1 MNMLKVSL
9 AAGVVAMSASTATAA
24 TIMID
29 SFDTF
34 QQVAD
39 SPVLPGAPNTSTVNG
54 DPTILGGSRELT
66 VDTTPDNAPATNF
79 GSSLTSTGAPNTQ
92 LIFNNNDGQQ
102 GLATVVY
109 GTDAGGA
116 ALGDLT
122 DGGTNDKFLFEVT
135 SGDLPGSLYTATVTD
150 TSNASFT
157 VSELLVTGFSPFQA
171 FADFTGVDFENVAS
185 LTFTLDSNGVES
197 FDGSIGSIS
206 AVPLPASA
214 LLLLGGIGGLAG
226 FGASKRRRRKS

>member
-1 MNMLKVSL
+1 MNMLKITL
-9 AAGVVAMSASTATAA
+9 AAGVVALSASTATAA

-29 SFDTF
+29 SFETF

-39 SPVLPGAPNTSTVNG
+39 SPTGGIPTSSTING
-54 DPTILGGSRELT
+54 DPTILGGSRTLS
-66 VDTTPDNAPATNF
+66 VDTTPDNPPATTF
-79 GSSLTSTGAPNTQ
+79 GSSLTSTGAPNSQ
-92 LIFNNNDGQQ
+92 LIFNNNDGQE

-109 GTDAGGA
+109 GVDAGGA

-122 DGGTNDKFLFEVT
+122 DGGTNDKFFFEVT
-135 SGDLPGSLYTATVTD
+135 SGDLPGSIYTATVTD
-150 TSNASFT
+150 TSANSFT
-157 VSELLVTGFSPFQA
+157 VSELLVPGFSPFQA
-171 FADFTGVDFENVAS
+171 FADFVGVDFTDVAS
-185 LTFTLDSNGVES
+185 LTFTLDSNGVDS